1 MVLMMMIYH
10 IIYQSLLKVSISSLR
25 LNNVPV
31 QYASAGQLI
40 SFKLKE
46 APSSSLVSPSTT
58 STANHLFNHSIVAQP
73 IQSASSL
80 ATTTASPSSSSLS
93 SSISSSKGKVGTT
106 KKSRSSATGLIVLPL
121 RLFTKPTGFY
131 DFHPSGCWEFEAGNT
146 VLNIHD
152 VFDFTHSFNLHS
164 I

>member
-1 MVLMMMIYH
+1 MIYH

-46 APSSSLVSPSTT
+46 APQSSPLLSPSTT
-58 STANHLFNHSIVAQP
+58 STENHLFNHSIVAQP
-73 IQSASSL
+73 IQSTSSL
-80 ATTTASPSSSSLS
+80 ATTTASSPPP
-93 SSISSSKGKVGTT
+93 SSSKGKVGTT

-146 VLNIHD
+146 VPNIHD
-152 VFDFTHSFNLHS
+152 VLY
-164 I
+164 